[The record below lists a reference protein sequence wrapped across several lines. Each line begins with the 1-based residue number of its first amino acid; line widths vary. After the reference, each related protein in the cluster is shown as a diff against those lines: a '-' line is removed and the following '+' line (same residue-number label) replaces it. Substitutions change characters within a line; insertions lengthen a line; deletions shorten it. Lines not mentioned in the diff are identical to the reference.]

1 MVIYVNNGNYFETRE
16 RALHGDNYERLFNYA
31 KTQPYRGI
39 TVNTRVISTDEFI
52 KNAPFK
58 VGKSKFAAE
67 SFYISADEKA
77 GLNPWYH
84 AGLYYVQEPSAS
96 SAACILAPNPGDKV
110 LDLCAAPGGKSAQ
123 LAAYLKGE
131 GLLFSNEYD
140 RARSK
145 ILLSNTER
153 MGADN
158 VAVLNEEPARLAKAL
173 PEYFDKILVDAPCS
187 GEGMFRKE
195 PQAKTQHCE
204 QLVKSC
210 AELQAQ
216 ILDCAAQMLKC
227 GGEMV
232 YSTCTFSLAE
242 NEENISAFL
251 IRHPEFNLIDCD
263 APFGGKGI
271 KRPEFNFNTD
281 YLCRIYPC
289 HGGEGHFVAKLR
301 KGENGEEA
309 ANENGSAKQ
318 QKSGTVKKPAEYTEF
333 IKKYFPSLSG
343 REISVNEDNIY
354 ILPKTPMP
362 RLKGLRILRVGVP
375 AGKIEKK
382 RFVPHHALFKAF
394 GLQCENKISLS
405 FSDKRLAEYLHGD
418 EIQANEGS
426 DGYIAVLV
434 DGYSLGMGKKNG
446 ERIKNHYP
454 KGLRNLK

>member
-1 MVIYVNNGNYFETRE
+1 MVIYVNNGNYFEERE
-16 RALHGDNYERLFNYA
+16 KSLHKDDYDRLFNYVQE
-31 KTQPYRGI
+31 QPHRGI
-39 TVNTRVISTDEFI
+39 TVNTKIISVGDFTAA
-52 KNAPFK
+52 APFK
-58 VGKSKFAAE
+58 TEKSGFAKE
-67 SFYISADEKA
+67 SLYISADEKA
-77 GLNPWYH
+77 GLHPWYH
-84 AGLYYVQEPSAS
+84 AGLYYIQEPSAS
-96 SAACILAPNPGDKV
+96 SAAYILKPAPGDRV

-123 LAAYLKGE
+123 LAAMLQGK

-140 RARSK
+140 TARSK

-158 VAVLNEEPARLAKAL
+158 TVVLNEEPSRLEQVL

-195 PQAKTQHCE
+195 PQAKEQHSE

-210 AELQAQ
+210 AALQAK
-216 ILDCAAQMLKC
+216 ILDSAAKMLKC

-251 IRHPEFNLIDCD
+251 ERHPEFSLLDCE
-263 APFGGKGI
+263 AGFGEKGI
-271 KRPEFNFNTD
+271 KRPEFNFNTE

-301 KGENGEEA
+301 KNEKASEEL
-309 ANENGSAKQ
+309 SARKPAKTQ
-318 QKSGTVKKPAEYTEF
+318 SVKPPAEYIDF
-333 IKKYFPSLSG
+333 IKKYFPSLAG
-343 REISVNEDNIY
+343 REIMMQNDNIC
-354 ILPKTPMP
+354 ILPEYPLP
-362 RLKGLRILRVGVP
+362 SLKGLRVIRAGVQAGRV
-375 AGKIEKK
+375 EKK

-394 GLQCENKISLS
+394 GTLCTNKISLS
-405 FSDKRLAEYLHGD
+405 LSDKRLAQYLHGNEIEAD
-418 EIQANEGS
+418 EGN

-434 DGYSLGMGKKNG
+434 NGYSLGMGKKSG
-446 ERIKNHYP
+446 GRIKNHYP